1 MRQTVAVRGCVPP
14 QQSIGAERFFDE
26 SGGMQLVLHTPFG
39 GRVNR
44 AWGLAIRKR
53 FCLTFDFELQAA
65 ATDDGIVLSLGE
77 QHSFPLDSV
86 FAFVRT
92 ATAKD
97 DLIQA
102 LLASPMFTNRW
113 RWNANRALAV
123 LRYAGGRRVPM
134 PIQRMRAED
143 LMAAGFPEQGGC
155 PDNRPR
161 PVPP

>member
-1 MRQTVAVRGCVPP
+1 
-14 QQSIGAERFFDE
+14 
-26 SGGMQLVLHTPFG
+26 MQLILHTPVG
-39 GRVNR
+39 GRINR

-92 ATAKD
+92 APAKG

-102 LLASPMFTNRW
+102 LLASPMSTNRS
-113 RWNANRALAV
+113 RWTANRALAV
-123 LRYAGGRRVPM
+123 LRYAVGRPG
-134 PIQRMRAED
+134 P
-143 LMAAGFPEQGGC
+143 
-155 PDNRPR
+155 
-161 PVPP
+161 